1 MRKYPL
7 LSLIGIFCLL
17 LSLLPQIHAESVSF
31 KDIGNTHRAKNEIYY
46 LAEGKIVTGTTD
58 GNYQPDRN
66 VTRAE
71 AAAMIGRAIQLN
83 GQQVETS
90 FKDVGKS
97 NFASGYI
104 QEAAKKNIIN
114 GYKDGTFKPNDNV
127 TRGEMAL
134 LISRAFGYGNTS
146 TAVSAQQLIKLG
158 IAQGLAN
165 GSFGESQNIK
175 RSDFAVFLARAI
187 NADLRQSGQKVTF
200 DKKFQVNADLLNFR
214 TGPSTSYSAV
224 DQLKQN
230 QEVMV
235 AYYVGDWAYIQ
246 SGTEKGFVNK
256 SYLTSVDSSSDDDNT
271 DTNPISSKT
280 IVIDPGHGSPDN
292 GASGFG
298 LKEKDVV
305 LDTGLRVK
313 KYLSQTPFNVQ
324 LTRETDKKIEL
335 ADRVAFAKKVNAD
348 IFVSIHANAGGGTGT
363 ETYYYSAA
371 STNPNVAQS
380 KALATYINNRMV
392 AAWNL
397 TNRGVKVGDL
407 HVLRENSMPACLVE
421 LGFIDNSKD
430 NALLASATWRDKAA
444 QAIYLGILD
453 YYYHYEK
460 LNVLSL
466 YDLVGGKPSAK

>member
-1 MRKYPL
+1 MV
-7 LSLIGIFCLL
+7 IFCLIM
-17 LSLLPQIHAESVSF
+17 SVIPSVHAASITF
-31 KDIGNTHRAKNEIYY
+31 NDIGDTHRAKDEIYY

-104 QEAAKKNIIN
+104 QEATKKNIIN
-114 GYKDGTFKPNDNV
+114 GYKDGTFKPNNNV

-146 TAVSAQQLIKLG
+146 TAASAQTLIKLG

-187 NADLRQSGQKVTF
+187 NADLRQSGQKPTF

-214 TGPSTSYSAV
+214 TGPSTLYSVV

-230 QEVMV
+230 QEVSV

-246 SGTEKGFVNK
+246 SGTEQGFVHK

-305 LDTGLRVK
+305 LDTGLRLK
-313 KYLSQTPFNVQ
+313 SYLSKTPFNVQ

-335 ADRVAFAKKVNAD
+335 ADRVSFAKKVNAD

-371 STNPNVAQS
+371 TNPNVAQS

-392 AAWNL
+392 AAWKL
-397 TNRGVKVGDL
+397 ANRGVKKGDL
-407 HVLRENSMPACLVE
+407 HVLRENSMPAVLVE
-421 LGFIDNSKD
+421 LGFIDNAKD
-430 NALLASATWRDKAA
+430 NAMLASATWRDEAA
-444 QAIYLGILD
+444 KAIYLGILD
-453 YYYHYEK
+453 YYYNYEK

-466 YDLVGGKPSAK
+466 YDLVGGQPAK